1 MQNNNFINR
10 YYTINVIKVNNYKLY
25 FCQKLCKNLLKLKII
40 KKRMSYKISAKNRKT
55 KKLLLSVIYFL
66 RFEWLNIKNS
76 LKMIIIWVILSSF
89 WLFLNWFLSVDWKFI
104 WNSFHQI
111 IWITWYILLLFNL
124 SILFLIF
131 SKKIKNSLKIF
142 LNLQIKDD
150 YIVLFFILF
159 WIIFSINTIFII
171 ENISFFKEWIILW
184 QWMPLTLVWYILSLF
199 WVSLNIYT
207 KTKTSIYI
215 DDNLWDDIL
224 ETENKNKSNMKLP
237 F

>member
-1 MQNNNFINR
+1 
-10 YYTINVIKVNNYKLY
+10 
-25 FCQKLCKNLLKLKII
+25 
-40 KKRMSYKISAKNRKT
+40 MSYKISAKNRKT
-55 KKLLLSVIYFL
+55 KKILLNIMYFL
-66 RFEWLNIKNS
+66 KFEWLNIKNS
-76 LKMIIIWVILSSF
+76 LKIIIIWVLFSSI

-111 IWITWYILLLFNL
+111 IWIAWYILLLFNL
-124 SILFLIF
+124 IILFLIF
-131 SKKIKNSLKIF
+131 SKKLKNSLKIF

-159 WIIFSINTIFII
+159 WIIFSLNSVFII

-184 QWMPLTLVWYILSLF
+184 QWLRLTLVGYILSFF
-199 WVSLNIYT
+199 WVSLNIYS

-215 DDNLWDDIL
+215 EDNFWEDINQN
-224 ETENKNKSNMKLP
+224 ENTNKNNMKLP